1 LSKGGRITS
10 IKSSLYNLP
19 IFFFF
24 SFFPLPVL
32 LIALRNFN
40 EISCEAKLVK
50 DEFKFYLVSWSK
62 ICTLI
67 FSNNLGVRNLLL
79 FNQALP
85 GSGYGVIPQKERF
98 CGDWL

>member
-1 LSKGGRITS
+1 
-10 IKSSLYNLP
+10 
-19 IFFFF
+19 
-24 SFFPLPVL
+24 
-32 LIALRNFN
+32 
-40 EISCEAKLVK
+40 
-50 DEFKFYLVSWSK
+50 
-62 ICTLI
+62 LI